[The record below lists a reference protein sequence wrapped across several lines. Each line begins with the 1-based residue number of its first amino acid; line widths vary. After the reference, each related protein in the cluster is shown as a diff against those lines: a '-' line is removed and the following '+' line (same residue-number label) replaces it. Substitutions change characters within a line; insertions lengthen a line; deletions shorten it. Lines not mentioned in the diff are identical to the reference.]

1 MWANLFVM
9 FVVSAV
15 ISIAVAGIIEGI
27 FHMIS
32 WVDRRR
38 SANNSALN
46 EL

>member
-1 MWANLFVM
+1 MWANLLIM
-9 FVVSAV
+9 FVVSAI

-27 FHMIS
+27 FHLIS

-38 SANNSALN
+38 SRNNALN